1 MAIRAAMNNI
11 AHSLR
16 VGMAWAVLL
25 SSAGPPG
32 STMVLLAVRSW
43 SPSPPSV
50 SVSVTLLRS
59 LEKLTRLAANGYHT
73 SVVGLLWVRPYFM
86 YTAPTGIASV

>member
-1 MAIRAAMNNI
+1 MAITEAINII

-16 VGMAWAVLL
+16 VGMDSALL
-25 SSAGPPG
+25 DTSAGPPG
-32 STMVLLAVRSW
+32 STIVLLAVRSW
-43 SPSPPSV
+43 SPSAPSV

-59 LEKLTRLAANGYHT
+59 LEKLTLLVDSGYHT